1 MKVRENE
8 SKTRKGGF
16 KEGGWVSKRGPRL
29 PYKTLNISAH
39 SFLFLHRWRNLL
51 SVRAHHTFYV
61 HINIERAV
69 KWGGAQ

>member
-1 MKVRENE
+1 MNVRENE

-16 KEGGWVSKRGPRL
+16 KVSKGGPRL

-61 HINIERAV
+61 HINIERVV
-69 KWGGAQ
+69 K